1 MVGNLLALDEYGPKI
16 LLTDMNS
23 KYVPQWMDEYK
34 IWRFCFPS
42 GCGNLPALDGYGRK
56 NYRDGWIINKLVS
69 NM

>member
-34 IWRFCFPS
+34 I
-42 GCGNLPALDGYGRK
+42 
-56 NYRDGWIINKLVS
+56 
-69 NM
+69 